1 MFGRPELVIDHG
13 EGPGRDGP
21 DPADDLVAENRAL
34 RAQIDELGQRL
45 VREAARRAELEAAL
59 DRHGRRATSEGDGL
73 GNVYVFGDED
83 ESTDAFDR
91 FFATP
96 DPHLDKVRGFLLD

>member
-1 MFGRPELVIDHG
+1 MFGRPELVID
-13 EGPGRDGP
+13 PGDGSGRESP
-21 DPADDLVAENRAL
+21 DPADDLAAENRAL
-34 RAQIDELGQRL
+34 RARVDELGQRL

-59 DRHGRRATSEGDGL
+59 DRPGRGAMPGGDGL
-73 GNVYVFGDED
+73 GDVYVFADDD
-83 ESTDAFDR
+83 ESTVAFDR